1 MRNARYFSNTVGVL
15 LMLVLTIVAAHAQG
29 TATGTILGTVND
41 PSGAIVGGASV
52 QVRNLGTGLTRT
64 TMTDDQ
70 GRYRV
75 PELNI
80 GEYEV
85 SATLPGF
92 QTAVRTGITL
102 TVGAQLVVDFQ
113 LNVGQQAETV
123 LVNEQVSSVETQS
136 TAVGVLV
143 ESKQIRDLPLNGRN
157 YTQLIALN
165 PGVTQITEG
174 ALGAGSGFYGNQ
186 TKYSIAGSRP
196 SGQNGMVLRI
206 ACRVR
211 GSGCSATV
219 VPLPSMYRPA
229 AGPAGTP
236 RMSGTTTGVVV
247 SLVRRSPS

>member
-1 MRNARYFSNTVGVL
+1 MRNAKNASYFSIAIGVL
-15 LMLVLTIVAAHAQG
+15 LILAWTTGTAHAQG

-52 QVRNLGTGLTRT
+52 QVRNVGTGITRT
-64 TMTDDQ
+64 GMTDDQ

-85 SATLPGF
+85 SASLPGF
-92 QTAVRTGITL
+92 TTAVRKGITL

-113 LNVGQQAETV
+113 LTLGQQAETV

-165 PGVTQITEG
+165 PGVTQVAPAT
-174 ALGAGSGFYGNQ
+174 AFYGAGQ
-186 TKYSIAGSRP
+186 RYSIAGARP
-196 SGQNGMVLRI
+196 SGQN
-206 ACRVR
+206 
-211 GSGCSATV
+211 
-219 VPLPSMYRPA
+219 
-229 AGPAGTP
+229 
-236 RMSGTTTGVVV
+236 
-247 SLVRRSPS
+247 